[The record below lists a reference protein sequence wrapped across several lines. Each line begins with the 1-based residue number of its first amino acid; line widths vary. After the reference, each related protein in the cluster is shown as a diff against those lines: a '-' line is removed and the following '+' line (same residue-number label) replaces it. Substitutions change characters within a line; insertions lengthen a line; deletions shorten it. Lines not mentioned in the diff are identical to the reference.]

1 MRSFL
6 PDFLSDFL
14 SVPQNCSDFRAG
26 CTVTGS
32 CNVIAELRAK
42 SRLFVVVFDLGDTLS
57 LVRFLESGI
66 SYEQVDL
73 RT

>member
-1 MRSFL
+1 M
-6 PDFLSDFL
+6 
-14 SVPQNCSDFRAG
+14 PQNCSDLRAG

-42 SRLFVVVFDLGDTLS
+42 PKLFVVFVVVFGLGDTLS